1 MSMQDIADRFAVPV
15 ARPFSNV
22 PPPYGRRSA
31 PFVTIHRPG
40 LRVFDL
46 RTLHG
51 PRARCAAD
59 FGSENRAW
67 LTVNP
72 PLCRSRPLLA
82 ASLAFTSLCVA
93 ATYILGARHGPS
105 SPDTVYLAAISIA
118 PERGAK
124 ISATLGVDT
133 SREIAPA
140 VTKPVSAGLV
150 LRRVREGMSS
160 GGRARVIGELE
171 GLDVRPKAR
180 VLTTS
185 SKTGRNHRAG
195 LRRASTRR
203 PAEAAGMTE
212 TGFAHWFDA
221 THEPA
226 HQAGARPVPGELDFV
241 LTHQTRLISR

>member
-15 ARPFSNV
+15 ARPFSNL
-22 PPPYGRRSA
+22 PPPYGRGSA
-31 PFVTIHRPG
+31 LFVTSHRAG

-72 PLCRSRPLLA
+72 PRCRSRPLLA

-105 SPDTVYLAAISIA
+105 SPDTVYLAAISMA
-118 PERGAK
+118 PEQGAK
-124 ISATLGVDT
+124 MSATLGVDT
-133 SREIAPA
+133 SREISSE
-140 VTKPVSAGLV
+140 VTSPVSAGLA
-150 LRRVREGMSS
+150 RRVREGMSS
-160 GGRARVIGELE
+160 GGGGRVIGELE

-185 SKTGRNHRAG
+185 SKTGRNRRAG
-195 LRRASTRR
+195 LRRASTLR
-203 PAEAAGMTE
+203 PAEAVGMTE
-212 TGFAHWFDA
+212 TGFAYWFDA